1 MPPRMLIPLIVAC
14 GLFMEN
20 LDSTVL
26 STSLPA
32 IAADLHVDPIS
43 LKLALTSYLLS
54 LAVFMPISGWVA
66 DKYGARTVFMAAI
79 AVFTCGSALCS
90 LAHSL
95 PELVL
100 YRIVQGLGGAMMV
113 PVGRLVILRSVAKSE
128 MIAALA
134 WLTIPALI
142 GPVIGP
148 PLGGFITTY
157 LHWRWIF
164 YINLPIGA
172 LGLVLTWKFITNVME
187 AHAPPLDRTGFALSG
202 LGLSAF
208 VFGLAILG
216 ESGGSLSEGFALAAA
231 GLRLCG
237 AYVWHAR
244 RTENPVIDL
253 KLLAIPTFRA
263 GVLGASFF
271 RIGVGA
277 IPFLLPL
284 MLQLSFGLTPF
295 QSGMLTFA
303 AAAGALVMKASAAP
317 IIRTFGFRRVLI
329 VNALISA
336 VFMGVN
342 GFFTAA
348 TPHVLIFAVL
358 LAGGFFRSLEFTAVN
373 ALAYADIQQAQMSR
387 ATSFASVMQQVSL
400 SLGVAI
406 ARADPAGGAR
416 ACAARRIFRAE
427 ISPLRSGLSRASA
440 RSRLFRSCACRK
452 EPGTNWPA
460 GWRAPCR
467 RMPWRPTRGRKQ
479 PHLNKP
485 HNRGLSRPREQMRG
499 GAPSNIPGAL
509 FSCAGPI
516 AAVQDFRTIFHF
528 GFANGRECSAVT
540 FTPLGV
546 V

>member
-1 MPPRMLIPLIVAC
+1 MPTRMLIPLIVAC

-32 IAADLHVDPIS
+32 IAADLHVAPIS

-54 LAVFMPISGWVA
+54 LAVFVPISGWVA

-79 AVFTCGSALCS
+79 AVFTGGSALCS

-95 PELVL
+95 PELVC

-113 PVGRLVILRSVAKSE
+113 PVGRLVILRSIEKSE

-172 LGLVLTWKFITNVME
+172 LGLFLTWKFIANVVE
-187 AHAPPLDRTGFALSG
+187 ADTPPLDWTGFALSG

-216 ESGGSLSEGFALAAA
+216 ETGGSLTEGFALAVA
-231 GLRLCG
+231 GLAICT

-295 QSGMLTFA
+295 RSGMLTFA
-303 AAAGALVMKASAAP
+303 AAAGSLLMKASAAP

-336 VFMGVN
+336 VFMAVN

-348 TPHVLIFAVL
+348 TPHAVIFAVL

-387 ATSFASVMQQVSL
+387 ATSFASVTQQVSL

-406 ARADPAGGAR
+406 AGLILQAAQHLRGETLISRGDFAIAFWIVAAIGALSVLSFLRLPQGAGRELAGLPARTAAAPE
-416 ACAARRIFRAE
+416 ACAANPRAE
-427 ISPLRSGLSRASA
+427 ASA
-440 RSRLFRSCACRK
+440 
-452 EPGTNWPA
+452 P
-460 GWRAPCR
+460 
-467 RMPWRPTRGRKQ
+467 Q
-479 PHLNKP
+479 
-485 HNRGLSRPREQMRG
+485 
-499 GAPSNIPGAL
+499 
-509 FSCAGPI
+509 
-516 AAVQDFRTIFHF
+516 
-528 GFANGRECSAVT
+528 
-540 FTPLGV
+540 
-546 V
+546 

>member
-1 MPPRMLIPLIVAC
+1 M
-14 GLFMEN
+14 
-20 LDSTVL
+20 
-26 STSLPA
+26 
-32 IAADLHVDPIS
+32 
-43 LKLALTSYLLS
+43 
-54 LAVFMPISGWVA
+54 
-66 DKYGARTVFMAAI
+66 
-79 AVFTCGSALCS
+79 
-90 LAHSL
+90 
-95 PELVL
+95 
-100 YRIVQGLGGAMMV
+100 
-113 PVGRLVILRSVAKSE
+113 ILRSVEKSE

-172 LGLVLTWKFITNVME
+172 LGLFLTRNFIKNVIE
-187 AHAPPLDRTGFALSG
+187 ADAPPLDRTGFALSG

-216 ESGGSLSEGFALAAA
+216 EHGGSLTEGFLLAAA
-231 GLRLCG
+231 GLAVCT

-244 RTENPVIDL
+244 RTENPAIAL
-253 KLLAIPTFRA
+253 ELLRIPTFRA

-295 QSGMLTFA
+295 QSGTLTFA
-303 AAAGALVMKASAAP
+303 AAAGALLMKVSAGP

-329 VNALISA
+329 VNAAISA
-336 VFMGVN
+336 IFMGAN

-348 TPHVLIFAVL
+348 TSHAIIIAVL

-373 ALAYADIQQAQMSR
+373 ALAYADIEQAQMSR

-406 ARADPAGGAR
+406 GGVILQAAQGLRGEMLISRGDFAIAFWIVAAISSFSVLSFLRLPKGAGKALAGLPVRTAAAPD
-416 ACAARRIFRAE
+416 ACAANPRA
-427 ISPLRSGLSRASA
+427 
-440 RSRLFRSCACRK
+440 
-452 EPGTNWPA
+452 
-460 GWRAPCR
+460 
-467 RMPWRPTRGRKQ
+467 
-479 PHLNKP
+479 
-485 HNRGLSRPREQMRG
+485 
-499 GAPSNIPGAL
+499 
-509 FSCAGPI
+509 
-516 AAVQDFRTIFHF
+516 
-528 GFANGRECSAVT
+528 
-540 FTPLGV
+540 
-546 V
+546 